1 MKIEDFKTETFNDGD
16 WEYYFASEL
25 YMHPR
30 MMMNGWTKNS
40 FSIFLTNPVVKDDE
54 IMEVIVNSQY
64 LASQGQ
70 FKITRDTDRI
80 SPEMKDRI
88 LKHLGREL
96 VKLWKSS

>member
-1 MKIEDFKTETFNDGD
+1 MKVEDWKTETFKDGD
-16 WEYYFASEL
+16 WEYDFASEL

-30 MMMNGWTKNS
+30 MMVNIWTVNS
-40 FSIFLTNPVVKDDE
+40 FCIFFENPKAVDNACMTVFVE
-54 IMEVIVNSQY
+54 SQY

-70 FKITRDTDRI
+70 FKITQDTKKI
-80 SPEMKDRI
+80 SPEMKERV

>member
-1 MKIEDFKTETFNDGD
+1 MKIEDFKTETFKDGD
-16 WEYYFASEL
+16 WEYNFASEL

-30 MMMNGWTKNS
+30 MMMNGWSLNT
-40 FSIFLTNPVVKDDE
+40 FCIFLSNPITKDRAY
-54 IMEVIVNSQY
+54 MEVFAKSQY

-70 FKITRDTDRI
+70 FEIKLDTDRI
-80 SPEMKDRI
+80 SPEMKTRI